1 MFPKLNPKQME
12 KAMKKMGVKQEEI
25 DATEVIIKTKDKELI
40 IRDPHV
46 AKVNMM
52 GQESIQI
59 TGSIEEREL
68 KSYKEEDVKTVSE
81 QAGCSEEEAREA
93 LEKSNGDL
101 AEAILNLKE

>member
-1 MFPKLNPKQME
+1 
-12 KAMKKMGVKQEEI
+12 MGVKQEEI
-25 DATEVIIKTKDKELI
+25 DATEVIIKTQDKELI

-68 KSYKEEDVKTVSE
+68 KPYKEEDVKTVME
-81 QAGCSEEEAREA
+81 QAECSEEEAKEA
-93 LEKSNGDL
+93 LEKSKGDL
-101 AEAILNLKE
+101 AEAILSLKK